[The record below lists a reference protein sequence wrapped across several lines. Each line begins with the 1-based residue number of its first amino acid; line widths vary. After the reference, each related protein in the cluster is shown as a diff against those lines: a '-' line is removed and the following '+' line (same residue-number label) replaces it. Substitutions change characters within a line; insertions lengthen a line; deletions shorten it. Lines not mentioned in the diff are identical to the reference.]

1 MKPLAALSLALL
13 TALSAAADGV
23 AWEKTYAEAK
33 TKAGLE
39 GRLLYLDFYTDW

>member
-1 MKPLAALSLALL
+1 MKPVAAVSLALL
-13 TALSAAADGV
+13 SALSAAADGV
-23 AWEKTYAEAK
+23 AWEKSWGEAK